1 MTLKDKLME
10 RLQNAK
16 KQQPVESSQE
26 IWNLI
31 SEEFD
36 SFTGMELAEGSK
48 PLACVDVE
56 LWGNQL
62 LITKYV
68 SGGPF
73 EGSIQKTAR
82 ITLSNAAKEK
92 IDGIMSEVVMF
103 AKSEGVNTERYEE
116 DEEYLAWAFDVSLN

>member
-26 IWNLI
+26 IWNII

-56 LWGNQL
+56 LWDNQL

-68 SGGPF
+68 SGDPF

-92 IDGIMSEVVMF
+92 IDGIMSEVVML
-103 AKSEGVNTERYEE
+103 AKSEGVNAQKYEE

>member
-16 KQQPVESSQE
+16 KQQPVELSQE

-103 AKSEGVNTERYEE
+103 AKSEGVNPERYEE